1 MIEAIRNI
9 GEYAVE
15 KNGKNINDPL
25 DILLDDPESN
35 HKNPSYKN
43 IFFIVLQEIKG
54 EHIYKNIDCEQY
66 SKEKL
71 KKYLY
76 KQGGSSGPDVTP
88 TSRITRVKKEGNK
101 KTTFEGKLLSW
112 FKQYNKLGSDENINF
127 LVKIGDCLRKN
138 KDKIKIDLEIQYKG
152 INKKEKAVLTI
163 KINEKYLG
171 DIEIFKDILIKQA
184 KKGFY
189 FTKSFSKGNRISKS
203 KDQFCSVC
211 DKRQKEVYGF
221 VNTFNFYTVDKPG
234 FVSGGFQQKD
244 AWKNYPVCLNCAF
257 TLEEG
262 KKYLDNNLS
271 FNFYGFRY
279 LLIPKFI
286 KGVKKDIQ
294 KDIFKKIE
302 LQKDP
307 RFRKKEIKNL
317 TNDENEALETMS
329 EQGNYLNNNFLFYS
343 APKGF
348 NGAVFNILLYI
359 EDILPSRLKQLF
371 EAKNVVDQEEIF
383 QNCEID
389 IYQDRKKIGKGP
401 LEFNFG
407 ILRTFFPRI
416 TNNRTFNKYF
426 LDITNKIFTK
436 KPVEYDFLLN
446 FIVKKIRDDFMQ
458 NYPTKIDTLKAFMLL
473 NYLNELNILKYKK
486 EESTKMEKSILP
498 KEIGGE
504 IKEKTEVF
512 FDKFSNFFDSDIKKA
527 IFLEGVLAQFL
538 LNIQYQERKANPF
551 RIKLKGLKL
560 DEKQI
565 RKLLPE
571 IQNKLEEYGKNY
583 YRDLESIISNYFVS
597 SGNDWNVS
605 NDEISFYFVLGMN
618 LSDVFKKEKN
628 NGGKEDE

>member
-9 GEYAVE
+9 GEYALGKEE
-15 KNGKNINDPL
+15 KNVDNPLEILIDNPANKNTKNIL
-25 DILLDDPESN
+25 FILLDEEN
-35 HKNPSYKN
+35 REFKYHG
-43 IFFIVLQEIKG
+43 IET
-54 EHIYKNIDCEQY
+54 EEY
-66 SKEKL
+66 SKDKL
-71 KKYLY
+71 ENYLY
-76 KQGGSSGPDVTP
+76 KKGTSRGTDITP
-88 TSRITRVKKEGNK
+88 TVMITTPEKTFNNK
-101 KTTFEGKLLSW
+101 ILNW
-112 FKQYNKLGSDENINF
+112 FKNYNSDKNNKNEMLQNIYLCIKEN
-127 LVKIGDCLRKN
+127 
-138 KDKIKIDLEIQYKG
+138 
-152 INKKEKAVLTI
+152 KEKILQDLKEKSDI
-163 KINEKYLG
+163 ENNIISFKINEKYLG
-171 DIEIFKDILIKQA
+171 DFEIFRKILVNKA
-184 KKGFY
+184 SENFY
-189 FTKSFSKGNRISKS
+189 NKFGKISKS
-203 KDQFCSVC
+203 ENKLCSIC
-211 DKRQKEVYGF
+211 KKNNTEVYGF
-221 VNTFNFYTVDKPG
+221 VSTFNFYTVDKKG
-234 FVSGGFQQKD
+234 FVSGGFKQRD
-244 AWKNYPVCLNCAF
+244 AWKNYPVCLNCAL
-257 TLEEG
+257 TLERG
-262 KKYLDNNLS
+262 KKYLEENLN

-389 IYQDRKKIGKGP
+389 IYRDRKKIGKGP